1 MAVDAMRY
9 AAVLCLLAA
18 GCIKTP
24 QSQFVIGAPAVAP
37 PSPALVAACNKTQDW
52 HNVWVVAGSI
62 LGGLGGAGGT
72 VSGLTSDQMAKTGI
86 AIGAGASGF
95 LGGVAAVSAGLEA
108 ARYASLG
115 CDSALRTQAAIE
127 AAERRR

>member
-1 MAVDAMRY
+1 MDLAAVRY
-9 AAVLCLLAA
+9 TAVLCLLAA

-37 PSPALVAACNKTQDW
+37 PSPTLVAACNKTQDW

-72 VSGLTSDQMAKTGI
+72 VSGFTSDQTAKTGI

-95 LGGVAAVSAGLEA
+95 LGGLAAVSAGLEA

-115 CDSALRTQAAIE
+115 CDAALRAQAAVE
-127 AAERRR
+127 AAERK